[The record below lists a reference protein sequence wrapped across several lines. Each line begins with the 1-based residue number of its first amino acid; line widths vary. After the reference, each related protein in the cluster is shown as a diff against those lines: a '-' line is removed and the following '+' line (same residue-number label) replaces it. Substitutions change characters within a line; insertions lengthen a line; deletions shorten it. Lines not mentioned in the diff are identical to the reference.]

1 MQIAGYVFFSLIAG
15 VGIGYIWRG
24 IRDKN
29 IKK

>member
-1 MQIAGYVFFSLIAG
+1 MQIVGYVFFSLIAG
-15 VGIGYIWRG
+15 VVIGYIWRG